1 MQAVQFFVDD
11 RVFISTGS
19 NFPVLGTDLSHLF
32 QDCLPFEHR
41 VAKNNRQN
49 SGKKTSRAYVRTDVS
64 KF

>member
-32 QDCLPFEHR
+32 AIRASCDDH
-41 VAKNNRQN
+41 KNNRLN
-49 SGKKTSRAYVRTDVS
+49 SGKKTTRAYVRADVS
-64 KF
+64 KL